1 MVLPKVSHLVNHM
14 NFHYIMDY
22 FFSFALGFSFGYPK
36 TIYSCQAWGGSILV
50 AVYAVND
57 AKFNLMGQKGKIELF
72 FSPWFW
78 NPITTRSLFQN
89 LDSC

>member
-22 FFSFALGFSFGYPK
+22 FLSFALEFSFGYPK
-36 TIYSCQAWGGSILV
+36 TIYSCKAWGGSILV

-57 AKFNLMGQKGKIELF
+57 VNFFFINVVVWANLQVPRLILRALKL
-72 FSPWFW
+72 
-78 NPITTRSLFQN
+78 TTM
-89 LDSC
+89 